1 MICVGIASIHATQ
14 SGFKFT
20 TANVI
25 YRLMSKTKNFYPDSS
40 FGDWFIQS
48 NIWAKYVLRR
58 SIKDLRVIYSS
69 FKTTSSP
76 VVLDVGCG
84 YGSSFR
90 YLIRFF
96 KPKRIY
102 AIDLDPSAILIAK
115 ERASWLGTPIEV
127 LLGDCSN
134 LPYESSSMD
143 LIFCHQTLHHLTDQT
158 SALQEFRRVLKKDGI
173 LVLAE
178 STKVFIESLAI
189 DILFKHP
196 PESQRYSYEYLELI
210 EKSGFEISAKSL
222 QYPDFWWTKL
232 HFRNLF
238 PKKKN
243 GRNGLEPLVY
253 LIANVNK
260 T

>member
-1 MICVGIASIHATQ
+1 
-14 SGFKFT
+14 
-20 TANVI
+20 
-25 YRLMSKTKNFYPDSS
+25 MSKSKNFYPDSS

-58 SIKDLRVIYSS
+58 SIKDLRIIYAS

-102 AIDLDPSAILIAK
+102 AIDLDPSPILIAK
-115 ERASWLGTPIEV
+115 QRAARLATPIEV
-127 LLGDCSN
+127 LLGDCSS
-134 LPYESSSMD
+134 LPYENSSMD

-158 SALQEFRRVLKKDGI
+158 SALHEFRRVLKNDGI

-196 PESQRYSYEYLELI
+196 PESQRYSYEYLDLI

-222 QYPDFWWTKL
+222 QYPSFWWTKL
-232 HFRNLF
+232 HFRNLL

-243 GRNGLEPLVY
+243 GQNGFEPLVY
-253 LIANVNK
+253 LVANVTK
-260 T
+260 A